1 MRSGFRCF
9 NWTDG
14 AELPQSGC
22 FYGNATY
29 TPTGTI
35 SEIANETFGVEYGAG
50 IASGVMA
57 YEDIT
62 LAGITVTGQKVG
74 IANSSSP
81 NGDGVYS
88 GILGL
93 AYPALTSAHPGTNVS
108 NTTFFFDRL
117 PYNPL
122 LYNMHQR
129 GLIDPYFSL
138 VLARTPQNSSSGF
151 GGYLTL
157 GNLPPVKYSNTFARA
172 PVEVTEVLP
181 LNFTSNQR
189 VLSYWSTTISGVV
202 YGPGPNNTTAPSAP
216 QPNNI
221 TTSSTITNGTS
232 FHALFDSGVTSVYL
246 PTSIVSAVNAL
257 FLPPAI
263 FDSSS
268 GAYVV
273 DCTAIPPQF
282 GLVIDNQTFFLDGRD
297 LIYQTAA
304 PSTEEALCVS
314 SLVSSDLA
322 SPAEG
327 VVLNIIGAPF
337 MKNVVS
343 VFDFGV
349 DEMRFARLEGEVT
362 ENESQHGSGSGGDGG
377 SGNGTATATSNNG
390 NLSPKTIGSLGYALS
405 LAVLA
410 SVVFGAL

>member
-1 MRSGFRCF
+1 MSSKCIRSELLSICTFILVFFTAVSTASSRSPRDLVLIRQSTAVPTNATSSLQATRFGSNFDVNVTFGNQTFLLLADTGSSDTYVMRSGFRCF

-62 LAGITVTGQKVG
+62 LAGITLTGQKVG

-202 YGPGPNNTTAPSAP
+202 YGPGPNNTTTPSAP

-232 FHALFDSGVTSVYL
+232 FHALFDSGVTSIYL
-246 PTSIVSAVNAL
+246 PTSIVSSVNAL
-257 FLPPAI
+257 FLPPAALMLSI
-263 FDSSS
+263 
-268 GAYVV
+268 A
-273 DCTAIPPQF
+273 PPSRR
-282 GLVIDNQTFFLDGRD
+282 N
-297 LIYQTAA
+297 
-304 PSTEEALCVS
+304 SAL
-314 SLVSSDLA
+314 
-322 SPAEG
+322 
-327 VVLNIIGAPF
+327 
-337 MKNVVS
+337 
-343 VFDFGV
+343 
-349 DEMRFARLEGEVT
+349 
-362 ENESQHGSGSGGDGG
+362 
-377 SGNGTATATSNNG
+377 
-390 NLSPKTIGSLGYALS
+390 
-405 LAVLA
+405 
-410 SVVFGAL
+410 